1 MYWYFL
7 SMILP
12 ALSRSM
18 RSMGW
23 MTRQRTRTT
32 SPALMLD
39 GSRSRTLP
47 MSDMLAPAPADG
59 HLHLALDL
67 QQRAVALLDDGP
79 HIARLAQPDI
89 GAHVGLAGIR
99 REHGPGDDGNAIPV
113 GDDVDVLDV
122 ALRRHRRVDLD
133 RDRHHRAVLGDQRDV
148 ELDHA
153 AAVLHGLAAEHPLER
168 RVDRF
173 VLAEPLRAGG
183 PRRQRHAAGRR
194 HPDGTEYSE
203 HRSPRHPRRL
213 CHR

>member
-12 ALSRSM
+12 DLSRSM

-59 HLHLALDL
+59 DLDLALDL

-79 HIARLAQPDI
+79 HVARLAQPDV
-89 GAHVGLAGIR
+89 GAHVGLARLR
-99 REHGPGDDGNAIPV
+99 RQRYPGDDRDAVLV

-122 ALRRHRRVDLD
+122 ALRGHRRVDLD
-133 RDRHHRAVLGDQRDV
+133 RHRHHRAVLGNERNVQLDQRAPV
-148 ELDHA
+148 LDR
-153 AAVLHGLAAEHPLER
+153 LAAEHALER
-168 RVDRF
+168 RVDRL
-173 VLAEPLRAGG
+173 VLTERLRRRRPRPRRDSHHRGHAGG
-183 PRRQRHAAGRR
+183 AERLQ
-194 HPDGTEYSE
+194 
-203 HRSPRHPRRL
+203 HRP
-213 CHR
+213 